1 MNVVDIFSGVGGLSV
16 GFEKAGFNVVLAN
29 EIDEQI
35 AQSYKRNHT
44 HTIMVNE
51 DIRSF
56 VDHFDDSISK
66 ATERLNSSCKEK
78 LYQELHDVNVV
89 IGGPPCQGFSMA
101 GSRIRKT
108 SEFID
113 DPRNFLF
120 RYYFKIIQKFEPQYF
135 VFENVVGILSS
146 KNGEILETIKSIF
159 EDDSNFKNGRYY
171 LHIKV
176 FKAEEYGVPQQRRRV
191 IILGTK
197 FDFDLDRELKLMRES
212 LPTELQSVFNRRETI
227 RDAIFDLKDIATD
240 GSSSVPNHV
249 SSKHNGIALRRMKQ
263 IIANENW
270 QSLDE
275 EIHSVHSGA
284 YGRMD
289 WDKPSMTITTRFDT
303 PSGGR
308 FTHPDLDRTLTA
320 REAAR
325 IQTFPDDF
333 IFSGSKTSICKQIG
347 NAVPPRLAEFL
358 AHFILYLNSK
368 YNVNEDK

>member
-66 ATERLNSSCKEK
+66 ATEGLNSSCKEK

-120 RYYFKIIQKFEPQYF
+120 HYYFKIIQKFEPQYF

-191 IILGTK
+191 IKIDAGE
-197 FDFDLDRELKLMRES
+197 FA
-212 LPTELQSVFNRRETI
+212 NR
-227 RDAIFDLKDIATD
+227 IA
-240 GSSSVPNHV
+240 
-249 SSKHNGIALRRMKQ
+249 KCFQ
-263 IIANENW
+263 
-270 QSLDE
+270 
-275 EIHSVHSGA
+275 
-284 YGRMD
+284 
-289 WDKPSMTITTRFDT
+289 
-303 PSGGR
+303 
-308 FTHPDLDRTLTA
+308 
-320 REAAR
+320 
-325 IQTFPDDF
+325 
-333 IFSGSKTSICKQIG
+333 
-347 NAVPPRLAEFL
+347 
-358 AHFILYLNSK
+358 
-368 YNVNEDK
+368 

>member
-368 YNVNEDK
+368 YNVNENK